1 MDATAFQ
8 HRDQSSQLN
17 KILSGN
23 GQGSAR
29 EEAGTH
35 DETLSMTAAAKGNS
49 PGAPAETA
57 PPLFDHFADP
67 GPAEPAPSVANS
79 NAGGGGSSAQAQRQP
94 GGKPSSL
101 RIRSPAMEEAFM
113 QLSDTEAAIHG
124 VALTAEQIHLAQAV
138 FGKSIDYARVRLIPS
153 PLLEF
158 RTVGNTIRVP
168 RGFAISGPNPAGKLS
183 PADAAKLEDYTQ
195 AFIHELTHVW
205 QYQHFGTSYISV
217 SLSAQLV
224 AAIKSGDRNGA
235 YEYQLTS
242 ASNFYEFLPEQQA
255 LIVEN
260 YFAR

>member
-1 MDATAFQ
+1 
-8 HRDQSSQLN
+8 
-17 KILSGN
+17 
-23 GQGSAR
+23 
-29 EEAGTH
+29 
-35 DETLSMTAAAKGNS
+35 MTAAAKGNS